1 MNKRLGTLVASVV
14 LVAVA
19 EIGSGAPSTEG
30 RVSPSPLPKVCVPSS
45 SSVSRRPCPPPRMP
59 PTQVPRPR
67 R

>member
-1 MNKRLGTLVASVV
+1 MNKRLGTLVASVA

-30 RVSPSPLPKVCVPSS
+30 RVLPSPLPRACIPNA
-45 SSVSRRPCPPPRMP
+45 VSNRPCPPPRMP
-59 PTQVPRPR
+59 SPQAPRPR